1 MTNLD
6 GQIVLVTGAGRGVG
20 AAIAQAFAMNGATI
34 AANDITPINLDKVVE
49 IITAAGARAKS
60 YVHDISK
67 KMPVEALING
77 IHNDWGRLDIVVN
90 AANVNPKSSI
100 FSLDAWDWQ
109 RALDVNLTGV
119 FFVTQFA
126 GRIMQAQR
134 GGSIINIANDDILKH
149 KTAYTSSKMGVIGLT
164 EASAREL
171 ESDNI
176 RINAI
181 SSGST
186 AETGQFINNSTQM
199 NEALTQAALFLCS
212 KAASQITGRIIDIH
226 DQRSW
231 QSSVQ

>member
-20 AAIAQAFAMNGATI
+20 AAIAQAFAMKGATI

-49 IITAAGARAKS
+49 SITAAGARAKS
-60 YVHDISK
+60 YIYDISK

-100 FSLDAWDWQ
+100 FALDAWDWQ

-119 FFVTQFA
+119 FFITQFA
-126 GRIMQAQR
+126 GRIMQAQG

-226 DQRSW
+226 DQSSW
-231 QSSVQ
+231 QSSLQ